1 MSRARRKKEEMNSL
15 GVVLSPE
22 VLAGAE
28 RSEGE
33 RSEPQRSAAAPKRVP
48 ARDWPRVLIPRLLR
62 KQSGASSPPNINFA
76 FCRKPRPPL
85 ANAAVSECCCA
96 GKACT
101 HHYWPPG
108 GVSGPAASSKR

>member
-28 RSEGE
+28 RRGGKGG
-33 RSEPQRSAAAPKRVP
+33 RSAVRRQPKRVP
-48 ARDWPRVLIPRLLR
+48 ARDWPRVLVPRLLR

-108 GVSGPAASSKR
+108 GVSGPAASS